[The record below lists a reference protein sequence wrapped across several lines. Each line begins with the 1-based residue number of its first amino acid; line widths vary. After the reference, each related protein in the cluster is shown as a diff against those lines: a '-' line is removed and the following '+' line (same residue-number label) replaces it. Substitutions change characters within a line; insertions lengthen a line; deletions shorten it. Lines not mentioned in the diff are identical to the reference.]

1 MAGEQASDAGLSLQ
15 EENKREMLECIDRFY
30 SELQIR
36 SRAIHEIA
44 DMFEA
49 VQVKSLISATDEQL
63 KLTIPKLTTFYD
75 ELSESALLLEIPRLR
90 RHLKA
95 ASIYLE
101 KAKDWA
107 ILDVLQFIVEW
118 DFMESL
124 PNLTLSLKLCLTICV
139 SVASCERSFSKLKLI
154 KNYLRS
160 TMGQSRLSDLAIL
173 SIESELVKGIDF
185 NEVIHN
191 FAALKARKTKF

>member
-90 RHLKA
+90 
-95 ASIYLE
+95 
-101 KAKDWA
+101 
-107 ILDVLQFIVEW
+107 
-118 DFMESL
+118 
-124 PNLTLSLKLCLTICV
+124 T
-139 SVASCERSFSKLKLI
+139 
-154 KNYLRS
+154 
-160 TMGQSRLSDLAIL
+160 
-173 SIESELVKGIDF
+173 
-185 NEVIHN
+185 
-191 FAALKARKTKF
+191 

>member
-1 MAGEQASDAGLSLQ
+1 M
-15 EENKREMLECIDRFY
+15 
-30 SELQIR
+30 
-36 SRAIHEIA
+36 
-44 DMFEA
+44 
-49 VQVKSLISATDEQL
+49 
-63 KLTIPKLTTFYD
+63 
-75 ELSESALLLEIPRLR
+75 
-90 RHLKA
+90 KA

-124 PNLTLSLKLCLTICV
+124 PNLTLSLKLFLTICV